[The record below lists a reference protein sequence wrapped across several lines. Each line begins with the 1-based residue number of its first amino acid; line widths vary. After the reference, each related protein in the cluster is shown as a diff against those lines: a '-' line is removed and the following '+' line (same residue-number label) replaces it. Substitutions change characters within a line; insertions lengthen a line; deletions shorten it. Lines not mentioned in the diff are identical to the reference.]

1 MNGSV
6 TSIIERSLWLIN
18 IALGAILVAR
28 LFQLKLARNYRFF
41 ALYLLFI
48 TVRSAVSWA
57 FDPRSEIYHKIWRS
71 TQPLIWVLYVL
82 IVLEICSLIF
92 KEYRGIQLLGR
103 WAIWGS
109 LIIAVALS
117 SISLM
122 PTWKNPPAQAVL
134 FQRYLMIERG
144 IDFALV
150 ILLLLILGFLLSL
163 PIPLSRNVVIH
174 CILYSAF
181 FMSNTMGI
189 LLVNVTGAH
198 ISRIVS
204 LSLQSV
210 SALCLLSWLTFLTRE
225 GEVKKMVLRRQL
237 TSSDEEQLLGQL
249 STINATLLRASKKI
263 G

>member
-1 MNGSV
+1 MSASV
-6 TSIIERSLWLIN
+6 TVIIERSLWLLN
-18 IALGAILVAR
+18 IALGAFLAAR
-28 LFQLKLARNYRFF
+28 FFWLKLALNYRFF
-41 ALYLLFI
+41 VLYLLFI
-48 TVRSAVSWA
+48 TVRSSVTWA
-57 FDPRSEIYHKIWRS
+57 FEPGSAIFQNIWRN
-71 TQPLIWVLYVL
+71 TQPIVWILYVL

-109 LIIAVALS
+109 LIVAVVLS
-117 SISLM
+117 SFSLM
-122 PTWKNPPAQAVL
+122 PTWRNLRTDALL

-163 PIPLSRNVVIH
+163 PIPLSKNVVIH

-189 LLVNVTGAH
+189 LLVNVTGTY
-198 ISRIVS
+198 ISQLVS

-210 SALCLLSWLTFLTRE
+210 SALCLLAWLVFLTRE

-249 STINATLLRASKKI
+249 ANINATLMRASKKI

>member
-1 MNGSV
+1 MNGSLTV
-6 TSIIERSLWLIN
+6 IIERSLWLVN
-18 IALGAILVAR
+18 IALGALLAAR
-28 LFQLKLARNYRFF
+28 FFHLKLARNYRFF
-41 ALYLLFI
+41 VTYLLFI
-48 TVRSAVSWA
+48 TVRSAATWA
-57 FDPRSEIYHKIWRS
+57 FDPGSAIYQNIWRN
-71 TQPLIWVLYVL
+71 TQPIVWVLYVL

-117 SISLM
+117 SASLM
-122 PTWKNPPAQAVL
+122 PTWRNLRTQEV

-189 LLVNVTGAH
+189 LLVNVTGTH
-198 ISRIVS
+198 ISQLVS
-204 LSLQSV
+204 LSLQGV
-210 SALCLLSWLTFLTRE
+210 SALCLLAWLIFLTRE

-249 STINATLLRASKKI
+249 ATINATLLRASKKI

>member
-1 MNGSV
+1 M
-6 TSIIERSLWLIN
+6 
-18 IALGAILVAR
+18 
-28 LFQLKLARNYRFF
+28 
-41 ALYLLFI
+41 
-48 TVRSAVSWA
+48 
-57 FDPRSEIYHKIWRS
+57 
-71 TQPLIWVLYVL
+71 
-82 IVLEICSLIF
+82 
-92 KEYRGIQLLGR
+92 LGR

-109 LIIAVALS
+109 LCIALVLS
-117 SISLM
+117 SASLM
-122 PTWKNPPAQAVL
+122 PTWKSLRTQAAL

-189 LLVNVTGAH
+189 LLVNVTGTN
-198 ISRIVS
+198 ISISVS
-204 LSLQSV
+204 LILQGV
-210 SALCLLSWLTFLTRE
+210 SALCLLAWLIFLTRE
-225 GEVKKMVLRRQL
+225 GEVKKVVLRRQL

-249 STINATLLRASKKI
+249 ANINATLMRASKKI

>member
-1 MNGSV
+1 MNGSLTV
-6 TSIIERSLWLIN
+6 IIERSLWLLN
-18 IALGAILVAR
+18 IALGALLAAR
-28 LFQLKLARNYRFF
+28 FFHLKLARNYRFF
-41 ALYLLFI
+41 VTYLLFI
-48 TVRSAVSWA
+48 TVRSAATWA
-57 FDPRSEIYHKIWRS
+57 FDPGSAIYQNIWWN
-71 TQPLIWVLYVL
+71 TQPIVWVLYVL
-82 IVLEICSLIF
+82 IVLELCSLIF
-92 KEYRGIQLLGR
+92 KEYRGIQMLGR

-122 PTWKNPPAQAVL
+122 PTWRNLRPEAVL

-163 PIPLSRNVVIH
+163 PIPLSKNVVIH

-189 LLVNVTGAH
+189 LLVNVTGAY
-198 ISRIVS
+198 ISLVVS
-204 LSLQSV
+204 ITLQGV
-210 SALCLLSWLTFLTRE
+210 SALCLLAWLIFLTRE
-225 GEVKKMVLRRQL
+225 GEVKKVVLRRQL

-249 STINATLLRASKKI
+249 S
-263 G
+263 